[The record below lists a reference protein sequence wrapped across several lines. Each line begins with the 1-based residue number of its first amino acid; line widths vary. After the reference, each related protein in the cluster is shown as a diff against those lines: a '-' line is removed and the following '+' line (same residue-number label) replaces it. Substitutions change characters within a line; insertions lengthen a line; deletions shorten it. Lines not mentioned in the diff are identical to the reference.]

1 MSDKIIVG
9 LFKGRVRL
17 TSWLYDSLFPLNTIC
32 SQYFWSW
39 RGDEMSLFC
48 PLCANMF
55 VAKSG
60 WLPGA
65 QAAGAWFFPAWL
77 LLISFIPCCVCV
89 CARVWVCVCL
99 CVKAGRWLQP
109 DLNDIWTSCSAPI
122 QTLNKSFRD
131 RKMTLFILNWWAL
144 KRNAA
149 GIFQIDSTFSNHL
162 NKIKTVP

>member
-9 LFKGRVRL
+9 LFKGRVKL

-89 CARVWVCVCL
+89 CVRASGCVYVCVSRL
-99 CVKAGRWLQP
+99 DGDYSLTLMIFGQAVQHQFKRW
-109 DLNDIWTSCSAPI
+109 IKVSEIEKWRYSSWTDEHWKEM
-122 QTLNKSFRD
+122 LLEFFK
-131 RKMTLFILNWWAL
+131 
-144 KRNAA
+144 
-149 GIFQIDSTFSNHL
+149 
-162 NKIKTVP
+162 